1 MFKAGERAPKV
12 STIHIVVFAV
22 WALVFKLKAA
32 DVLET
37 VDVMARV
44 DPFLFKFLGK
54 DVDELGV
61 MLDRDVVV
69 GLRQRLRLATVHRLR
84 LRLVLREPQ
93 LSMLDLLLDA
103 FVVIGFLSCLL
114 FV

>member
-1 MFKAGERAPKV
+1 
-12 STIHIVVFAV
+12 
-22 WALVFKLKAA
+22 
-32 DVLET
+32 
-37 VDVMARV
+37 MARV

-54 DVDELGV
+54 DVDELGA

-84 LRLVLREPQ
+84 LVLREPQ
-93 LSMLDLLLDA
+93 LSMFDLLLDA